1 MPATLN
7 LLPTAQPLNS
17 LPTYPPFTS
26 LLQRTRRSSSAD
38 GNRASPAATQTAA
51 GAGGSAAAGKKGRG
65 GGSKK
70 VGDAAKAAAGKA
82 AGGAGK
88 KQQSKAAGGAGKKRQ
103 GKAAAAPVAQEVR
116 PWLQWEVLRGVWG
129 VLHGCAARLAV
140 EMRVVLHCPPGTAR
154 HCAIWRRGAHP
165 GGTCCALGCTT
176 SLQALTCIPHLCAAC
191 RRSRLMWS
199 GSWRCG
205 RRLPAAARST

>member
-38 GNRASPAATQTAA
+38 GNKASPAGTQAAA

-65 GGSKK
+65 GSSKK
-70 VGDAAKAAAGKA
+70 AGGAAKAAAGKA

-88 KQQSKAAGGAGKKRQ
+88 KRQS
-103 GKAAAAPVAQEVR
+103 KAAAAPVAQEVR
-116 PWLQWEVLRGVWG
+116 PWLQWGFSEACGG
-129 VLHGCAARLAV
+129 CCAAALGIWRCQV
-140 EMRVVLHCPPGTAR
+140 RVVLHCPPGTPCR
-154 HCAIWRRGAHP
+154 CAVWSRGTRP
-165 GGTCCALGCTT
+165 SG
-176 SLQALTCIPHLCAAC
+176 AC
-191 RRSRLMWS
+191 
-199 GSWRCG
+199 
-205 RRLPAAARST
+205 